1 MRTVKEV
8 SKLTGVSVR
17 TLHHYH
23 AIGLLLP
30 SQVTPAG
37 YRLYDEQALARLQ
50 MILLFRE
57 LEFPLAQ
64 IQEIL
69 DAPGFDRPQALRE
82 QIKLLEL
89 RRERLGRLIRLAQE
103 TLDKGENHMDFTAFD
118 AKELEAYAKE
128 AKERWGG
135 TPAYQEF
142 QERAKEKPDF
152 AQANR
157 RLMDCFAQLGRVKD
171 QDPAS
176 PEVQKLVEAL
186 RQTISENFYTCT
198 PEILRGLGEMYA
210 ADPRFRENIDRAGGP
225 GAAEFASRAIAAF
238 Q

>member
-1 MRTVKEV
+1 MIAITQLNTDEV
-8 SKLTGVSVR
+8 LRYMGCPPEK
-17 TLHHYH
+17 
-23 AIGLLLP
+23 A
-30 SQVTPAG
+30 
-37 YRLYDEQALARLQ
+37 D
-50 MILLFRE
+50 
-57 LEFPLAQ
+57 
-64 IQEIL
+64 
-69 DAPGFDRPQALRE
+69 QALRE

-142 QERAKEKPDF
+142 QERAKGKPDF
-152 AQANR
+152 AQAS

>member
-1 MRTVKEV
+1 
-8 SKLTGVSVR
+8 
-17 TLHHYH
+17 
-23 AIGLLLP
+23 
-30 SQVTPAG
+30 
-37 YRLYDEQALARLQ
+37 
-50 MILLFRE
+50 
-57 LEFPLAQ
+57 
-64 IQEIL
+64 
-69 DAPGFDRPQALRE
+69 
-82 QIKLLEL
+82 
-89 RRERLGRLIRLAQE
+89 
-103 TLDKGENHMDFTAFD
+103 MDFTAFD

-142 QERAKEKPDF
+142 QERAKGKPDF

-225 GAAEFASRAIAAF
+225 VAAEFASRAIAAWRSLGF
-238 Q
+238 RESSAPALSKTRMAASCRWDASTTLEVLASSQLQQRFT